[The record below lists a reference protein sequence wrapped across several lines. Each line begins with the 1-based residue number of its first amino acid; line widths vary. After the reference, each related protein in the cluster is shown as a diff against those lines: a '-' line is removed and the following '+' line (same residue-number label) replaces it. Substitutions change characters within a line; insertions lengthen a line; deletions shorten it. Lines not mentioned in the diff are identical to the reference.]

1 MRSAKPTCFCG
12 LFVQRDHAVLGVD
25 HRHHRVQ
32 AVVLGDV
39 VVHEEGLAH
48 WAGVGHAGGFQDDAL
63 EVQLA
68 GLALGAQVG
77 QRAHQ
82 VAADR
87 AADAAVGQLDD
98 FLVAVLHQQ
107 VVVDAFR
114 SEFVFDDRDAA
125 AMEFGQDAL
134 EQGGLARTE
143 AGEDGDGNHFVQTAR
158 GVHGEA
164 ACVKLNRQGLGGRPS
179 GAACGDRQVGVPV
192 DVSRSFADCRHCDC
206 QDAVRLL
213 ARQGRQAGAAI
224 GAATCRMS
232 FCHGLRRPP
241 MATGRRI
248 TAQSGAGAN
257 PGITRAGARPDRGC
271 TPSSIGRYHYL
282 GAVCPVS
289 RVGEV
294 MGRFTPA
301 PAAPTPSACG
311 TSPRGAAA
319 DRRSSSARPR
329 WEACAM
335 HAAAIGVDADCKIKG
350 RIVRPCRCCCRTVLS
365 AGGCGGRRRRAASA
379 GTAGRARGS
388 RFRGWPA

>member
-1 MRSAKPTCFCG
+1 MIF
-12 LFVQRDHAVLGVD
+12 
-25 HRHHRVQ
+25 
-32 AVVLGDV
+32 
-39 VVHEEGLAH
+39 
-48 WAGVGHAGGFQDDAL
+48 
-63 EVQLA
+63 
-68 GLALGAQVG
+68 
-77 QRAHQ
+77 
-82 VAADR
+82 
-87 AADAAVGQLDD
+87 
-98 FLVAVLHQQ
+98 VAVLHQQ

-143 AGEDGDGNHFVQTAR
+143 KAGEDGDGNHFVQTAR

-179 GAACGDRQVGVPV
+179 GACGDRQVGVPV

-257 PGITRAGARPDRGC
+257 PGITRGRSPARSGL
-271 TPSSIGRYHYL
+271 Y
-282 GAVCPVS
+282 AVKYRAIPLFGGGLPGFKS
-289 RVGEV
+289 REV
-294 MGRFTPA
+294 MEGSPRRLRRFRGDPPRA
-301 PAAPTPSACG
+301 PAALPRRRCG
-311 TSPRGAAA
+311 PAEPP
-319 DRRSSSARPR
+319 ARPR
-329 WEACAM
+329 LGSLC
-335 HAAAIGVDADCKIKG
+335 DARGGYWGGRRLQNKG
-350 RIVRPCRCCCRTVLS
+350 RIVRPCRCPCRTVLS